1 MTCYMIV
8 SQKTDKVCSV
18 PNAIFKFKKLKN
30 YIYFQFSADIYLD
43 KTMYGKDK
51 LISII
56 HLKY

>member
-1 MTCYMIV
+1 M
-8 SQKTDKVCSV
+8 
-18 PNAIFKFKKLKN
+18 FKFNKFKY

-51 LISII
+51 LISTI